1 MSAQNANEIINAT
14 ACEVRDR
21 LLKKDIK
28 PTELLDALEDRIQ
41 HVDGSVNALP
51 TLCFDRA
58 YDCAKKLEAKP
69 IEKRGL
75 LAGIPVPIKD
85 LTAVNGVRTT
95 SGSPIFADR
104 IPDWSDV
111 LVETM
116 ETNGAIVYGKSNTP
130 EFGAGAHT
138 FNPVLGTT
146 RNPWDLSKSA
156 AGSSGGAAAALATG
170 CAWLAHGSDMGGSL
184 RNPASFC
191 GVVGLRPSM
200 HRLSDGPGTSP
211 FQTLSMQGPMAR
223 NVADTA
229 LLLDAMVGFKNMN
242 PLAQPSPA
250 TSFLSIANKKI
261 KPIKVAYSPDLGV
274 SPVDP
279 EIAEI
284 CKRAALQFGTAGVIV
299 EEITPD
305 LLDAPEVFKRLRGL
319 DFVVGLGPLLD
330 QHRDKLKEDIIWNI
344 EYGRSLSA
352 EDIAWAERKRGEIY
366 YSMQQFFTEYD
377 LLICPTT
384 IVPPFPVEQRYVTEC
399 AGQKLETYIDW
410 LAIVSTITLTAS
422 PAISIPC
429 GFTKT
434 GLPVGLQLVGK
445 PQGDGPLL
453 SAANLLEEILP
464 KMQTPI
470 DPRPKVG
477 S

>member
-28 PTELLDALEDRIQ
+28 PTELLDILEDRIQ
-41 HVDGSVNALP
+41 TVDDQVNALP

-58 YDCAKKLEAKP
+58 RSFAKKLEAKP
-69 IEKRGL
+69 MEDRGM

-242 PLAQPSPA
+242 PLARPSPA

-284 CKRAALQFGTAGVIV
+284 CKNAALQFEAAGVCV

-352 EDIAWAERKRGEIY
+352 EDIAWAERKRGKIY
-366 YSMQQFFTEYD
+366 YSMRQFFTEYD